1 MRGRKIQ
8 TLAGA
13 LEALMVLALA
23 VNILAVVMTPAF
35 VLTDP
40 DHFLNGAWKM
50 IEGLLRPDE
59 DDVLAAGWAGLF
71 LGWLFALPDL
81 LTFREAETAGLML
94 FFGGC
99 GLCTAVILR
108 QARDILTSIRRGQ
121 PFRAENAR
129 AMARAAVCCWV
140 IAGLALARCLW
151 GLYRLGGT
159 APLFTRNALFI
170 PLFFTGGLLCLVMS
184 ALFRQAAELK
194 EDRDLTI

>member
-1 MRGRKIQ
+1 MRSKKIQ
-8 TLAGA
+8 RLAGM
-13 LEALMVLALA
+13 LEVLVALALA
-23 VNILAVVMTPAF
+23 VNILAVLMVPAF

-50 IEGLLRPDE
+50 LERLLHPGE
-59 DDVLAAGWAGLF
+59 DDVAAAGWAGLF
-71 LGWLFALPDL
+71 LGWFFALPDIVTL
-81 LTFREAETAGLML
+81 READTAGLML

-108 QARDILTSIRRGQ
+108 QAWDILAGIRRGQ
-121 PFRAENAR
+121 PFRMDNAR

-140 IAGLALARCLW
+140 IAGLALVRCLW
-151 GLYRLGGT
+151 GLRPGDLS
-159 APLFTRNALFI
+159 PLFTRNALFI
-170 PLFFTGGLLCLVMS
+170 PVFFTGGLLCMVMS